1 MRAPWKLRSSS
12 PDPIYERS
20 LGLNELHFYLRGR
33 ILHGATDSAHSV
45 CFEVPNDGISLIT
58 EETLGKAWVFAKQ
71 MHPLLGAQVETVGGR
86 DEDVHFVVDERRL
99 KSRIPG
105 EVIFMTVPSFSD
117 TDATVEN
124 ILNQERILDDYHLV
138 RLFVFKQSDQK
149 NCFHIVVH
157 AAHCVI
163 DGVSHYIVARTL
175 LAFLSSSSP
184 PVPPRLSER
193 LALSLAIDDLYPVR
207 SLNLATQRWHKAMAH
222 VIASIRSVKLNSG
235 GQTLPGNFT
244 VHMDENP
251 ADSRKTALSFTAE
264 ETLRIIKTCRHQGL
278 AFGNVHMV
286 LGQIAM
292 ARLLCRRYAQG
303 LMTEEEWE
311 FRKREPTYTAGPINI
326 RPYLDREWYTRGGA
340 ENPMLSIGF
349 YLYPMSF
356 VPLKPEGGHSTFDA
370 LLSRQ
375 RFWYRCRNMKKRAN
389 DLLNHPLFLD
399 IGSVRYPPMFKMLK
413 ELEFKAQ
420 TSYSKQEDLSIPAID
435 QAKLGIVSSFGGSSF
450 GSIDKLLPREFSDP
464 IDGET
469 PKIYLRCSGLRL
481 RCRPGEIYLGASTFR
496 NKLEL
501 VVYWDNNVT
510 EKAIME
516 EWLQEVKRAAS
527 YYLLESGREAKL

>member
-1 MRAPWKLRSSS
+1 MRSSS
-12 PDPIYERS
+12 PYPIYERS

-33 ILHGATDSAHSV
+33 ILQGATDSAHSV
-45 CFEVPNDGISLIT
+45 SFEMPNDGVSLIT
-58 EETLGKAWVFAKQ
+58 EESLSKAWVFAKQ

-99 KSRIPG
+99 KSDIPG
-105 EVIFMTVPSFSD
+105 EVIFMTVPSFKD
-117 TDATVEN
+117 ADATVEN

-149 NCFHIVVH
+149 NSFHIVVH
-157 AAHCVI
+157 AAHCII
-163 DGVSHYIVARTL
+163 DGVSHYIVTRTL

-193 LALSLAIDDLYPVR
+193 LALSLAVDDLYPVR
-207 SLNLATQRWHKAMAH
+207 NLNLATQRWHKAMAH
-222 VIASIRSVKLNSG
+222 VIASIRSVKFSSG

-244 VHMDENP
+244 IHMDEKR

-264 ETLRIIKTCRHQGL
+264 ETFRIMEICRYQGL
-278 AFGNVHMV
+278 SFGSVYMV
-286 LGQIAM
+286 LGQMAM

-326 RPYLDREWYTRGGA
+326 RPYLDREWYTHGGA

-370 LLSRQ
+370 LLSRK
-375 RFWYRCRNMKKRAN
+375 RFWYRGRRMKERAN
-389 DLLNHPLFLD
+389 DVLNHPLFLD
-399 IGSVRYPPMFKMLK
+399 IGSVRYPPMLKMLK

-420 TSYSKQEDLSIPAID
+420 TSHSKQEDLPVSAID
-435 QAKLGIVSSFGGSSF
+435 QAKLGIVTSFGGSSF
-450 GSIDKLLPREFSDP
+450 GNFSEP
-464 IDGET
+464 IGGET
-469 PKIYLRCSGLRL
+469 PKIYLRCSGIRL

-496 NKLEL
+496 NELEL

-510 EKAIME
+510 EKAIIE
-516 EWLQEVKRAAS
+516 EWLQEVKMAAS
-527 YYLLESGREAKL
+527 YYLLESGLEAKL

>member
-1 MRAPWKLRSSS
+1 MCAPWKMRSSS
-12 PDPIYERS
+12 PYPVYERS
-20 LGLNELHFYLRGR
+20 LGLNELHFYLRCR
-33 ILHGATDSAHSV
+33 ILQGATDSTHSV
-45 CFEVPNDGISLIT
+45 SFEVPNDGVSLIT

-71 MHPLLGAQVETVGGR
+71 MHPLLGAQIETAGGR
-86 DEDVHFVVDERRL
+86 DEDVHFVVDEQ
-99 KSRIPG
+99 
-105 EVIFMTVPSFSD
+105 VIFMTVPSFSD
-117 TDATVEN
+117 VDATVEN

-149 NCFHIVVH
+149 NCFHIVIH
-157 AAHCVI
+157 AAHCII
-163 DGVSHYIVARTL
+163 DGVSHYTVARTL

-184 PVPPRLSER
+184 PVPPLLSER
-193 LALSLAIDDLYPVR
+193 LALSLAVDDLYPVR
-207 SLNLATQRWHKAMAH
+207 NLNLATQRWHKAIAH
-222 VIASIRSVKLNSG
+222 VIASIRSAKLNSG
-235 GQTLPGNFT
+235 GQTLPGKFT
-244 VHMDENP
+244 IHMNENR

-264 ETLRIIKTCRHQGL
+264 ETLRIMEICRYQGL
-278 AFGNVHMV
+278 AFGSVYMV

-292 ARLLCRRYAQG
+292 ARLFCRRYAQG

-326 RPYLDREWYTRGGA
+326 RSYLDRKWYTRGGA

-356 VPLKPEGGHSTFDA
+356 VPLKPEGGHSTFDV

-389 DLLNHPLFLD
+389 DVLNHPLFLD
-399 IGSVRYPPMFKMLK
+399 IGLMLK

-420 TSYSKQEDLSIPAID
+420 TSHSKQEDLSVSAID
-435 QAKLGIVSSFGGSSF
+435 QAKLGIVTSFGGSSF
-450 GSIDKLLPREFSDP
+450 GSIDKLLPREFSDS

-469 PKIYLRCSGLRL
+469 PKIYLRCSGIRL

-496 NKLEL
+496 NELEL
-501 VVYWDNNVT
+501 VIYWDNNVT
-510 EKAIME
+510 EKAMIE
-516 EWLQEVKRAAS
+516 EWLQEVKMAAS
-527 YYLLESGREAKL
+527 YYLLESGCDAKL

>member
-1 MRAPWKLRSSS
+1 MLPSTMRAPWKMRSSS
-12 PDPIYERS
+12 PYPIYERS

-33 ILHGATDSAHSV
+33 ILQGATDSAHSV
-45 CFEVPNDGISLIT
+45 SFEVPNDDVSLIT

-99 KSRIPG
+99 KSYIPG

-117 TDATVEN
+117 VDATVGN

-157 AAHCVI
+157 AAHCI
-163 DGVSHYIVARTL
+163 SDGVSHYTVARTL
-175 LAFLSSSSP
+175 LAFLSSSSR
-184 PVPPRLSER
+184 PVPPHLSER
-193 LALSLAIDDLYPVR
+193 LALSVAIDDLYPVR
-207 SLNLATQRWHKAMAH
+207 NLNVATQRWHRAMAH
-222 VIASIRSVKLNSG
+222 VIASIQSAKLNEKLSALWKYADAKDCHLG
-235 GQTLPGNFT
+235 AFIWCLDRLPWPVCF
-244 VHMDENP
+244 VE
-251 ADSRKTALSFTAE
+251 
-264 ETLRIIKTCRHQGL
+264 
-278 AFGNVHMV
+278 
-286 LGQIAM
+286 
-292 ARLLCRRYAQG
+292 
-303 LMTEEEWE
+303 EEEWE

-356 VPLKPEGGHSTFDA
+356 VPLRPEGGHSTFDV
-370 LLSRQ
+370 LLSRR
-375 RFWYRCRNMKKRAN
+375 RFWYRCRNIKKRAN
-389 DLLNHPLFLD
+389 AVLNHPLFLD
-399 IGSVRYPPMFKMLK
+399 IGS
-413 ELEFKAQ
+413 
-420 TSYSKQEDLSIPAID
+420 
-435 QAKLGIVSSFGGSSF
+435 AKLGIVTSFGGSSF

-464 IDGET
+464 IGGET
-469 PKIYLRCSGLRL
+469 PKICLRCSGIRL

-496 NKLEL
+496 NELEL
-501 VVYWDNNVT
+501 VIYWDNNVT
-510 EKAIME
+510 EEAVIE
-516 EWLQEVKRAAS
+516 EWLQEVKMAAS